1 MPTKQELLD
10 LQFIDARHKLIS
22 VAAFMDRIDRH
33 PGDNDYRYEALRAA
47 LPILLENQPD
57 RAKRVLEAFS
67 DLSKDPI
74 PSAEFQGA
82 FGAAKPVKKLIVDG

>member
-1 MPTKQELLD
+1 MPTKQDLLD

-22 VAAFMDRIDRH
+22 IAAFMDRIDRH
-33 PGDNDYRYEALRAA
+33 PGDNDYRYEALRTA

-57 RAKRVLEAFS
+57 RARRVLEAFS
-67 DLSKDPI
+67 DLSIDPI

-82 FGAAKPVKKLIVDG
+82 FGAPKKLIVDG

>member
-22 VAAFMDRIDRH
+22 IAAFMDRIDRH

-74 PSAEFQGA
+74 PCAEFQGA
-82 FGAAKPVKKLIVDG
+82 FGAAKPEKKLSVDC